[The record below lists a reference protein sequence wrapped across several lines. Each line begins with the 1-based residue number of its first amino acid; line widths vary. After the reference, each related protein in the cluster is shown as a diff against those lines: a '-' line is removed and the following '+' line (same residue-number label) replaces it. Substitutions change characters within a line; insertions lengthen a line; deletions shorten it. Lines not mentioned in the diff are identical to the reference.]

1 MDSKQGVCLFFQRTG
16 TCKLGDKCPLSHV
29 TEERGI
35 TTKYDDRIWQH
46 SQVVR
51 PDARLPRSV
60 SIAVLKPGS
69 AYCLAITS
77 VYSRQLQ
84 TDRRVPRSS
93 A

>member
-46 SQVVR
+46 AQV
-51 PDARLPRSV
+51 A
-60 SIAVLKPGS
+60 
-69 AYCLAITS
+69 
-77 VYSRQLQ
+77 
-84 TDRRVPRSS
+84 
-93 A
+93 